1 MAEQQVVTPWE
12 VSGNIDYT
20 KLVKEFGTQ
29 QISEQL
35 LARLKKHTK
44 DIHPYL
50 RRKIFFSHRDFD
62 WILDEYEKG
71 NPFYL
76 YTGRGPSE
84 QVHLG
89 HITVWRF
96 TQLLQNNFY
105 LYTGR
110 GPSGHTH
117 IGHLVP
123 WVFTKWLQEKFGC
136 ELYFQMTDDQK
147 FFIIS

>member
-50 RRKIFFSHRDFD
+50 RRKIFFPIE
-62 WILDEYEKG
+62 IL
-71 NPFYL
+71 
-76 YTGRGPSE
+76 TGSWMNMKKATHSTCILAE
-84 QVHLG
+84 A
-89 HITVWRF
+89 
-96 TQLLQNNFY
+96 LLS
-105 LYTGR
+105 R
-110 GPSGHTH
+110 S
-117 IGHLVP
+117 I
-123 WVFTKWLQEKFGC
+123 
-136 ELYFQMTDDQK
+136 
-147 FFIIS
+147 